1 MKRMI
6 FKSIIIFTLFTIMFT
21 TTGNVFAAE
30 SQTETTK
37 FELVKA
43 LEPYVE
49 INNKKFI
56 IKKIPA
62 NLYRKYGVN
71 NIEAILTNVNMV
83 NGLLSSGELDIT
95 ENGTLYQMD
104 NDQFIIQG
112 PGRNG
117 IAFYWWGVQVSLSS
131 NTMKTIIN
139 YSNRYSYEG
148 LVSATGGLLAA
159 VLGCSAPVSAA
170 IAVGI
175 ALSITVVKQV
185 SDNGKHGISFNRLWA
200 TGIIVPWRQ

>member
-1 MKRMI
+1 MKKMI
-6 FKSIIIFTLFTIMFT
+6 IKSIIIFTLFTTIFT

-30 SQTETTK
+30 RQTETTN

-43 LEPYVE
+43 LEPYVAT
-49 INNKKFI
+49 NNKKFV

-62 NLYRKYGVN
+62 NLYRKYGTK
-71 NIEAILTNVNMV
+71 NIEAILANVNMV

-95 ENGTLYQMD
+95 ENGTLYQID

-117 IAFYWWGVQVSLSS
+117 IAFYWWGVKVSLSA

-148 LVSATGGLLAA
+148 LVSAAGGLLAA

-175 ALSITVVKQV
+175 ALSITVVKHV
-185 SDNGKHGISFNRLWA
+185 SDNGLHGISFNRLWT